1 MSVAAATPA
10 HHQPNPAL
18 AMGLVSSFNPDAFD
32 PITQALIGAETITD
46 LVAMRRE
53 LGTEPDQALQLEMDR
68 DPVGTMARIMLARD
82 AKGYATTKDTLLAMG
97 FSSAQLERH
106 GIEAQRRAVLQLAKG
121 WSEPATN
128 HGEDGDECQAMLEN
142 QCLDHAGGE
151 G

>member
-1 MSVAAATPA
+1 MSVAAATPT
-10 HHQPNPAL
+10 QPNPAL

-106 GIEAQRRAVLQLAKG
+106 GIEAQRQAVLQLAKG

-128 HGEDGDECQAMLEN
+128 QGEDFAERQAMMEN

>member
-1 MSVAAATPA
+1 MSVAAATPT
-10 HHQPNPAL
+10 QTNSAL

-32 PITQALIGAETITD
+32 PITEALIGAETITD

-53 LGTEPDQALQLEMDR
+53 LGTEPDQKLQLEMDR

-106 GIEAQRRAVLQLAKG
+106 GVEAQRRAISELAAG
-121 WSEPATN
+121 WGTSGSVT
-128 HGEDGDECQAMLEN
+128 GDDAIERQAMLEN